1 MLHSHTQF
9 VYATD
14 VARARARS
22 LTHTTKTKEKSINRA
37 WNPVELSTASCRER
51 RKFTQG
57 PRPLPSPLSRPTC
70 PVTPVT
76 VCVACWYATPRAQ
89 LGRNANGVT
98 VHGHAR
104 TICPDD
110 IVRGPIHVPYT
121 QMNNSPPPR
130 AGIGHVSMSHELKEP
145 LLCLE
150 RQSSPSRTFSY
161 SRSSLH
167 QTRSSH
173 SMEWKRGGR

>member
-37 WNPVELSTASCRER
+37 WNPVCRALYSILSRETKVHTGPAPAAEPAVSSYVLLCASRVGMPHRER
-51 RKFTQG
+51 NSDVTLTA
-57 PRPLPSPLSRPTC
+57 PRYTDMP
-70 PVTPVT
+70 
-76 VCVACWYATPRAQ
+76 
-89 LGRNANGVT
+89 GRY
-98 VHGHAR
+98 AR
-104 TICPDD
+104 TIHRP
-110 IVRGPIHVPYT
+110 RAYT
-121 QMNNSPPPR
+121 SYTHTPEYEQLAPRR
-130 AGIGHVSMSHELKEP
+130 AGIGHASMSHELKEP

-150 RQSSPSRTFSY
+150 RRSSPSRTFSY